1 MTTTFAVLGAGSW
14 GTAFALLL
22 AQRADHRVRL
32 WCARPGSFC
41 SIRQDRENRRFLPG
55 VPIPE
60 VVEVTDDPGAAL
72 AGADLAV
79 GAVPTVYLR
88 RVVGWLKAA
97 WPAGLPVV
105 SLTKGIELETFLRPT
120 EIWSRELSVSQ
131 AAVLSGPS
139 HAEEVAR
146 GRPTSVVVAARDR
159 GFARFVQAC
168 CTTERFRVYTNADV
182 VGVELAGA
190 LKNVM
195 GIAGGICD
203 GLGFGDNA
211 KAALMTRCL
220 AEMTRFGVQFGA
232 EPATFA
238 GLAGV
243 GDLITTCVSRHGRNR
258 AVGERL
264 GRGEK
269 LADILAGSP
278 MVAEGVTTTQVVYQ
292 KSTELGLDMPITAEV
307 HAVLYE
313 DKAPLDAV
321 QDLML
326 RRPQTEEESLR

>member
-1 MTTTFAVLGAGSW
+1 MATTFAVLGAGSW

-32 WCARPGSFC
+32 WCPRPDSFC
-41 SIRQDRENRRFLPG
+41 SLRDDRENRRLLPG
-55 VPIPE
+55 VPIPDTI
-60 VVEVTDDPGAAL
+60 VITDDPAEAL
-72 AGADLAV
+72 AGADLAI
-79 GAVPTVYLR
+79 GAVPTVHLR
-88 RVVGWLKAA
+88 GVCDRLGPP
-97 WPAGLPVV
+97 WPAGLPVL
-105 SLTKGIELETFLRPT
+105 SLTKGIELDTFLRPT
-120 EIWSRELSVSQ
+120 EIWERVPGVPR

-146 GRPTSVVVAARDR
+146 GQPTSVVVAARER
-159 GFARFVQAC
+159 AFANWVQGC
-168 CTTERFRVYTNADV
+168 CTTERLRVYTNADV

-195 GIAGGICD
+195 GIAAGIGD

-211 KAALMTRCL
+211 KSALMTRGL
-220 AEMTRFGVQFGA
+220 AEMARFGTHFGA

-243 GDLITTCVSRHGRNR
+243 GDLITTCVSPHGRNR
-258 AVGERL
+258 RVGERL

-269 LADILAGSP
+269 LADILAGTP
-278 MVAEGVTTTQVVYQ
+278 MVAEGVTTARVVHA
-292 KSTELGLDMPITAEV
+292 KSTELGLEMPITAEV
-307 HAVLYE
+307 YAVLYE
-313 DKAPLDAV
+313 DKAPLAAV

-326 RRPQTEEESLR
+326 RRPQTEEEALR

>member
-1 MTTTFAVLGAGSW
+1 MFSTFAVLGAGSW

-22 AQRADHRVRL
+22 AQRPDHRVRL
-32 WCARPGSFC
+32 WCARDDSFRA
-41 SIRQDRENRRFLPG
+41 IRHDRENRRLLPG
-55 VPIPE
+55 IPIPDS
-60 VVEVTDDPGAAL
+60 VEITDDPAAAL
-72 AGADLAV
+72 SGADLAI
-79 GAVPTVYLR
+79 GAVPTVHLR
-88 RVVGWLKAA
+88 GAVERLAPH
-97 WPAGLPVV
+97 WPAGLPVL
-105 SLTKGIELETFLRPT
+105 SLTKGIELETFRRPT
-120 EIWSRELSVSQ
+120 EVWAEVPGVAR

-146 GRPTSVVVAARDR
+146 GRPTSVVVAAGDR
-159 GFARFVQAC
+159 GFAKAVQEC
-168 CTTERFRVYTNADV
+168 CSSARFRVYTNADV

-211 KAALMTRCL
+211 KAALMTRSL
-220 AEMTRFGVQFGA
+220 AEMARFGLHFGA
-232 EPATFA
+232 EPATFS

-269 LADILAGSP
+269 LDEILAGTP
-278 MVAEGVTTTQVVYQ
+278 MVAEGVTTARVVHQ
-292 KSTELGLDMPITAEV
+292 KSAELGLEMPITAEV
-307 HAVLYE
+307 YAVLYE
-313 DKAPLDAV
+313 GKAPLAAV
-321 QDLML
+321 HDLMV
-326 RRPQTEEESLR
+326 RRPQTEEEALR